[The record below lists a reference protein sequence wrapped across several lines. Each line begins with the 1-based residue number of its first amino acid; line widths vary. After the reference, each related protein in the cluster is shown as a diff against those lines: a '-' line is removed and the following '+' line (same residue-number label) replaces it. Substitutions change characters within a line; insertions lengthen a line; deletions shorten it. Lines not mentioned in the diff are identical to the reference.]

1 MNRDAQAQI
10 VMYLVALAVV
20 ALAALVV
27 VGWAR

>member
-20 ALAALVV
+20 ALAALVIT
-27 VGWAR
+27 GWAR